1 MTNRNEAGWKL
12 EQSYQQLPALFYT
25 ETNPTAVQAP
35 KLIVLNKGLAKQLG
49 LDVAFLESKQGEEI
63 LAGNTIPEGSLPLA
77 QAYAGH
83 QFGNFTRLGDGRAIL
98 LGEQT
103 TPTGEKVDV
112 QLKGAGKTPYSRGGD
127 GRAGLGPMLREYII
141 SEAMH
146 ALGIPTTRGLAVTS
160 AGESIIRETLL
171 EGAVLTRIAA
181 SHLRVGTFQYA
192 TAWGTREDLEALANY
207 TIEKHD
213 KEAAQREDPY
223 LHLLENVIERQAK
236 LIAQWQLVGFIHGV
250 MNTDNMT
257 ISGETIDYGPCA
269 FMDTYDRY
277 TVFSSID
284 RQGRYAYG
292 NQPTIGQWNL
302 TQFAITL
309 LPLLHDEEEQ
319 AVELAQD
326 ALAKYDSLYEYY
338 YITGMREKLGL
349 HGEQDEDEGL
359 IDDLLSMMQRYEA
372 DYTNTF
378 IALTFGTIGE
388 TPMGKKEDF
397 AEWHKRWENRRK
409 SQDRSETESQQ
420 MMRASNPAVIPRN
433 HRVEEALAAAVE
445 DDDYS
450 VMNELLHLLSTP
462 FAHTKEQ
469 AEYAHV
475 PPPQTAYQTFCGT

>member
-192 TAWGTREDLEALANY
+192 TAWGTSEDLEALANY

-269 FMDTYDRY
+269 FLDIYKSDQ
-277 TVFSSID
+277 VFSSID
-284 RQGRYAYG
+284 FYGRYAY
-292 NQPTIGQWNL
+292 NEQPQIGLWNL
-302 TQFAITL
+302 TRFAEAII
-309 LPLLHDEEEQ
+309 PLLHDD
-319 AVELAQD
+319 QD
-326 ALAKYDSLYEYY
+326 EAITLAKKELNT
-338 YITGMREKLGL
+338 YIDLFEHFLQEGQLKKIGLTENTPKNIQLINQLFTIMEDEKRDYTETFRALTLQDKNALNLNNSEKL
-349 HGEQDEDEGL
+349 Q
-359 IDDLLSMMQRYEA
+359 
-372 DYTNTF
+372 
-378 IALTFGTIGE
+378 
-388 TPMGKKEDF
+388 
-397 AEWHKRWENRRK
+397 EWYNIWIE
-409 SQDRSETESQQ
+409 
-420 MMRASNPAVIPRN
+420 
-433 HRVEEALAAAVE
+433 
-445 DDDYS
+445 
-450 VMNELLHLLSTP
+450 
-462 FAHTKEQ
+462 
-469 AEYAHV
+469 
-475 PPPQTAYQTFCGT
+475 

>member
-1 MTNRNEAGWKL
+1 MTNKKEAGWNL
-12 EQSYQQLPALFYT
+12 EQSYHQLPTFFYT
-25 ETNPTAVQAP
+25 ETKPTAVQAP
-35 KLIVLNKGLAKQLG
+35 KLLVFNQELAKQLG
-49 LDVAFLESKQGEEI
+49 LGVDFLEDKQGEAI
-63 LAGNTIPEGSLPLA
+63 LAGNTLPEGAVPLA

-98 LGEQT
+98 LGEQI

-112 QLKGAGKTPYSRGGD
+112 QLKGAGRTPYSRGGD
-127 GRAGLGPMLREYII
+127 GRAGLGPMLREYMM

-160 AGESIIRETLL
+160 AGESIIRETML
-171 EGAVLTRIAA
+171 EGAVLTRIAT

-192 TAWGTREDLEALANY
+192 TAWGTREDLESLANY

-213 KEAAQREDPY
+213 KEAVQRENPY
-223 LHLLENVIERQAK
+223 LRLLENVIERQAK

-284 RQGRYAYG
+284 REGRYAYG
-292 NQPTIGQWNL
+292 NQPTMGQWNL
-302 TQFAITL
+302 TQFAISL
-309 LPLLHDEEEQ
+309 LPLLHDEEKQ
-319 AVELAQD
+319 AVELAEDAISQYD
-326 ALAKYDSLYEYY
+326 ALYEDYY
-338 YITGMREKLGL
+338 VTGMRAKLGL
-349 HGEQDEDEGL
+349 HGEQDEDELL

-372 DYTNTF
+372 DYTNSF

-388 TPMGKKEDF
+388 TTMGKKEDF
-397 AEWHKRWENRRK
+397 TKWHKRWEHRRK
-409 SQDRSETESQQ
+409 SQARSEKESQQ

-433 HRVEEALAAAVE
+433 HRVEEALAAAVNE
-445 DDDYS
+445 DDYS
-450 VMNELLHLLSTP
+450 VMNELLRLLSTP

-469 AEYAHV
+469 AEYANV
-475 PPPQTAYQTFCGT
+475 PPPQTSYQTFCGT